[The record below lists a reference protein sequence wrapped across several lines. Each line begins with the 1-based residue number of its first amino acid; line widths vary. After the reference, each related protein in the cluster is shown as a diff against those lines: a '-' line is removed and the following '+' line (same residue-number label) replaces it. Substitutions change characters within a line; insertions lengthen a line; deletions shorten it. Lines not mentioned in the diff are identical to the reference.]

1 VKQAMAIFMTKAW
14 MDEYRKMVNQN
25 KEYKDSAKGWGVGFN
40 GDFIF
45 QVEKIPLDKIPT
57 KALPADV
64 AKEMKEYIVNGTSY
78 MVLQL
83 KDGECT
89 GAYPIKDPKQV
100 KVGFVMK
107 GPYENWK
114 KLARAQVDPIKALL
128 ARQFV
133 LEGDMAKIMKYAKA
147 ANLLAATSAATKTEF
162 PDEVQAKK

>member
-1 VKQAMAIFMTKAW
+1 MVVFATKGW
-14 MDEYRKMVNQN
+14 TEEYRKMINQN
-25 KEYKDSAKGWGVGFN
+25 KEYKESAKGWGVGFN

-45 QVEKIPLDKIPT
+45 QIEKIPVDKIPP
-57 KALPADV
+57 KAHPADA
-64 AKEMKEYIVNGTSY
+64 AKDMKEFVVNGTAY

-128 ARQFV
+128 GRQFA
-133 LEGDMAKIMKYAKA
+133 LEGDMAKVMKYAKA
-147 ANLLAATSAATKTEF
+147 ASLLASISASVKTEF
-162 PDEVQAKK
+162 PDELPAKK